1 MPSSSPWFKEGD
13 QLGYTVAREEM
24 EGLRDQWR
32 ALLDGGRAAKVFQH
46 PIWQQTW
53 LEEFGGDRQP
63 LLLSVRDGARLLAVA
78 PLLWEGTR
86 LSLIGDHN
94 ICDYMDFV
102 MAPGEERESLSVLLD
117 ALQGEEWTELELRGL
132 AAGSPTLALLPPLAG
147 DRGFEVRVERE
158 AVCPQLDL
166 PSTWEDYLM
175 RLGKKNRHE
184 LRRKMRRL
192 NDVAV
197 DLRLFA
203 LKTPAEV
210 AGGIDSFL
218 NLMTL
223 RCDKAQFMTPQMERF
238 FRRAAVALAEEGLVA
253 LYMLEMDGRRVA
265 SALCFEDEN
274 EVLLYNSG
282 YDPELSYL
290 SIGLISKAL
299 LLRNAIEEG
308 RRHLDFLRGNEPYK
322 YDLGGRDVEVHR
334 CLIQR
339 P

>member
-1 MPSSSPWFKEGD
+1 V
-13 QLGYTVAREEM
+13 GYTVAREDL

-46 PIWQQTW
+46 PVWQQTW

-78 PLLWEGTR
+78 PLLREGTR

-102 MAPGEERESLSVLLD
+102 MAQGQEEEALSALLD
-117 ALQGEEWTELELRGL
+117 ALQGEDWTELELRGL
-132 AAGSPTLALLPPLAG
+132 AAGSPTLVLLPSLAG
-147 DRGFEVRVERE
+147 ARGLEVRVERE

-166 PSTWEDYLM
+166 PSTWEDYLA

-184 LRRKMRRL
+184 LKRKIRRL
-192 NDVAV
+192 YNTAV
-197 DLRLFA
+197 SVRLFA
-203 LKTPAEV
+203 LRTPAEV
-210 AGGIDSFL
+210 GEGMDTFL
-218 NLMTL
+218 QLMTL
-223 RCDKAQFMTPQMERF
+223 KSDKAQFMTPQMERF

-265 SALCFEDEN
+265 SAFCFEDEN

-290 SIGLISKAL
+290 SVGLISKAL
-299 LLRNAIEEG
+299 LLRSAIEGG

-322 YDLGGRDVEVHR
+322 YDLGGRDVEVRR
-334 CLIQR
+334 CLIRR

>member
-1 MPSSSPWFKEGD
+1 M
-13 QLGYTVAREEM
+13 GYTVAREDL

-32 ALLDGGRAAKVFQH
+32 ALLNGGRAAKVFQH
-46 PIWQQTW
+46 PVWQQTW
-53 LEEFGGDRQP
+53 LEEFGGGRQP

-78 PLLWEGTR
+78 PLLREGTR

-102 MAPGEERESLSVLLD
+102 MAQGQEEEALSVLLD
-117 ALQGEEWTELELRGL
+117 ALQGEDWTELELRGL
-132 AAGSPTLALLPPLAG
+132 AAGSPTLALLPSLAG
-147 DRGFEVRVERE
+147 DRGLKVRVERE

-166 PSTWEDYLM
+166 PSAWEDYLAQ
-175 RLGKKNRHE
+175 LGKKNRHE
-184 LRRKMRRL
+184 LKRKIRRL
-192 NDVAV
+192 YNTAV
-197 DLRLFA
+197 GVRLFA
-203 LKTPAEV
+203 LRTPAEV
-210 AGGIDSFL
+210 SEGVDTFL
-218 NLMTL
+218 QLMTL

-290 SIGLISKAL
+290 SVGLISKAL
-299 LLRNAIEEG
+299 LLRSAIEGG
-308 RRHLDFLRGNEPYK
+308 RQHLDFLRGNEPYK
-322 YDLGGRDVEVHR
+322 YDLGGRDVEVRR
-334 CLIQR
+334 CLIRR

>member
-1 MPSSSPWFKEGD
+1 MS
-13 QLGYTVAREEM
+13 YIVARQELADLREE
-24 EGLRDQWR
+24 W
-32 ALLDGGRAAKVFQH
+32 LLLLNGGRAAKVFQH
-46 PIWQQTW
+46 PVWQQIW

-63 LLLSVRDGARLLAVA
+63 LLLSVRDGARLLAVV
-78 PLLWEGTR
+78 PLLREGTR

-102 MAPGEERESLSVLLD
+102 MAPGEEKESLSALLD
-117 ALQGEEWTELELRGL
+117 ALQGEDWTELELRGL
-132 AAGSPTLALLPPLAG
+132 AAGSPTLALLPSLAG
-147 DRGFEVRVERE
+147 DRGLEVRVERE

-175 RLGKKNRHE
+175 QLGKKNRHE
-184 LRRKMRRL
+184 LKRKMRRL
-192 NDVAV
+192 NNTAV
-197 DLRLFA
+197 GVRLLTLR
-203 LKTPAEV
+203 TPPEV
-210 AGGIDSFL
+210 GEGMDTFL
-218 NLMTL
+218 RLMTL
-223 RCDKAQFMTPQMERF
+223 KSDKAQFMTPQMERF

-299 LLRNAIEEG
+299 VLRSAIEEG

-334 CLIQR
+334 CLIRR

>member
-1 MPSSSPWFKEGD
+1 M
-13 QLGYTVAREEM
+13 GYTVAREDL

-46 PIWQQTW
+46 PVWQQTW

-78 PLLWEGTR
+78 PLLREGTR

-102 MAPGEERESLSVLLD
+102 MAQGQEEEALSALLD
-117 ALQGEEWTELELRGL
+117 ALQGEDWTELELRGL
-132 AAGSPTLALLPPLAG
+132 AAGSPTLVLLPSLAG
-147 DRGFEVRVERE
+147 ARGLEVRVERE

-166 PSTWEDYLM
+166 PSTWEDYLA

-184 LRRKMRRL
+184 LKRKIRRL
-192 NDVAV
+192 YNTAV
-197 DLRLFA
+197 SVRLFA
-203 LKTPAEV
+203 LRTPAEV
-210 AGGIDSFL
+210 GEGMDTFL
-218 NLMTL
+218 QLMTL
-223 RCDKAQFMTPQMERF
+223 KSDKAQFMTPQMERF

-290 SIGLISKAL
+290 SVGLISKAL
-299 LLRNAIEEG
+299 LLRSAIEGG

-322 YDLGGRDVEVHR
+322 YDLGGRDVEVRR
-334 CLIQR
+334 CLIRR

>member
-1 MPSSSPWFKEGD
+1 MS
-13 QLGYTVAREEM
+13 YAVARQELADLKEEW
-24 EGLRDQWR
+24 LI
-32 ALLDGGRAAKVFQH
+32 LLDGGRAAKVFQH
-46 PIWQQTW
+46 PRWQQTW
-53 LEEFGGDRQP
+53 LEEFQGDRQP

-78 PLLWEGTR
+78 PLLREGMR
-86 LSLIGDHN
+86 LSLIGDYN

-102 MAPGEERESLSVLLD
+102 MARGQEEEVLSVLLD
-117 ALQGEEWTELELRGL
+117 ALEGEGWTELELRGL
-132 AAGSPTLALLPPLAG
+132 AASSPTLALLPSLAG
-147 DRGFEVRVERE
+147 DRGLEVRVERE

-166 PSTWEDYLM
+166 PSTWEDYLTQ
-175 RLGKKNRHE
+175 LGKKNRHE

-192 NDVAV
+192 YSTAV
-197 DLRLFA
+197 SVRLLALRTPSEVGEGMGA
-203 LKTPAEV
+203 L
-210 AGGIDSFL
+210 L
-218 NLMTL
+218 RLMTL
-223 RCDKAQFMTPQMERF
+223 KSDKAQFMTPQMERF
-238 FRRAAVALAEEGLVA
+238 FQRVAVALAEEGLIA

-290 SIGLISKAL
+290 SVGLISKAL
-299 LLRNAIEEG
+299 LLRSAIEGG

-334 CLIQR
+334 CLIRR

>member
-1 MPSSSPWFKEGD
+1 MS
-13 QLGYTVAREEM
+13 YIVARQELADLREE
-24 EGLRDQWR
+24 W
-32 ALLDGGRAAKVFQH
+32 LLLLNGGRAAKVFQH
-46 PIWQQTW
+46 PVWQQIW

-63 LLLSVRDGARLLAVA
+63 LLLSVRDGARLLAVV
-78 PLLWEGTR
+78 PLLREGTR

-102 MAPGEERESLSVLLD
+102 MAPGEEKESFSALLD
-117 ALQGEEWTELELRGL
+117 ALQGEDWTELELRGL
-132 AAGSPTLALLPPLAG
+132 AAGSPTLALLPSLAG
-147 DRGFEVRVERE
+147 DRGLEVRVERE

-166 PSTWEDYLM
+166 PSTWDDYLAQ
-175 RLGKKNRHE
+175 LGKKNRHE
-184 LRRKMRRL
+184 LKRKIRRL
-192 NDVAV
+192 YNTAV
-197 DLRLFA
+197 SVGLFA
-203 LKTPAEV
+203 LRTPAEV
-210 AGGIDSFL
+210 GEGMDTFL
-218 NLMTL
+218 QLMTL
-223 RCDKAQFMTPQMERF
+223 KSDKAQFMTPQMERF

-299 LLRNAIEEG
+299 VLRSAIEEG

-334 CLIQR
+334 CLIR
-339 P
+339 RL

>member
-1 MPSSSPWFKEGD
+1 MS
-13 QLGYTVAREEM
+13 YIVARQELADLREE
-24 EGLRDQWR
+24 W
-32 ALLDGGRAAKVFQH
+32 LLLLNGGRAAKVFQH
-46 PIWQQTW
+46 PVWQQIW

-63 LLLSVRDGARLLAVA
+63 LLLSVRDGARLLAVV
-78 PLLWEGTR
+78 PLLREGTR

-102 MAPGEERESLSVLLD
+102 MAPGEEKESFSALLD
-117 ALQGEEWTELELRGL
+117 ALQGEDWTELELRGL
-132 AAGSPTLALLPPLAG
+132 AAGSPTLALLPSLAG
-147 DRGFEVRVERE
+147 DRGLEVRVERE

-166 PSTWEDYLM
+166 PSTWDDYLAQ
-175 RLGKKNRHE
+175 LGKKNRHE
-184 LRRKMRRL
+184 LKRKIRRL
-192 NDVAV
+192 YNTAV
-197 DLRLFA
+197 SVGLFA
-203 LKTPAEV
+203 LRTPAEV
-210 AGGIDSFL
+210 GEGMDTFL
-218 NLMTL
+218 QLMTL
-223 RCDKAQFMTPQMERF
+223 KSDKAQFMTPQMERF

-299 LLRNAIEEG
+299 VLRSAIEEG

-334 CLIQR
+334 CLIRR

>member
-1 MPSSSPWFKEGD
+1 MS
-13 QLGYTVAREEM
+13 YIVARQELADLREE
-24 EGLRDQWR
+24 W
-32 ALLDGGRAAKVFQH
+32 LLLLNGGRAAKVFQH
-46 PIWQQTW
+46 PVWQQIW

-63 LLLSVRDGARLLAVA
+63 LLLSVRDGARLLAVV
-78 PLLWEGTR
+78 PLLREGTR

-102 MAPGEERESLSVLLD
+102 MAPGEEKESLSALLD
-117 ALQGEEWTELELRGL
+117 ALQGEDWTELELRGL
-132 AAGSPTLALLPPLAG
+132 AAGSPTLALLPSLAR
-147 DRGFEVRVERE
+147 DRALEVCVERE

-166 PSTWEDYLM
+166 PSTWDDYLAQ
-175 RLGKKNRHE
+175 LGKKNRHE
-184 LRRKMRRL
+184 LKRKIRRL
-192 NDVAV
+192 YSTAV
-197 DLRLFA
+197 SVGLFA
-203 LKTPAEV
+203 LRTPAEV
-210 AGGIDSFL
+210 GEGMDTFL
-218 NLMTL
+218 QLMTL
-223 RCDKAQFMTPQMERF
+223 KSDKAQFMTPQMERF

-299 LLRNAIEEG
+299 VLRSAIEEG

-334 CLIQR
+334 CLIR
-339 P
+339 RL